1 MHKNP
6 SITLDI
12 YTYTERFFRNFYY
25 HLYTFI
31 AFYMP
36 YIITTITI
44 KSNAVVYAKSM
55 AYHLCH
61 ILSLAY
67 EQIIK

>member
-12 YTYTERFFRNFYY
+12 YTYTARFFRNFYY

-44 KSNAVVYAKSM
+44 KSNALVYAKSM

-61 ILSLAY
+61 LLSLAY